1 MNSLPIEVDVEDS
14 ATLEEYLEKYTVNM
28 NQNEISEISDSN
40 IRNIKMKYWDKKHK
54 AFLNEREIQ
63 DTELG
68 NEFDRIEELEKKELE
83 DYYSEY
89 KMRHTNPKH
98 AIVEQETEM
107 LEDMTEG
114 QLAEYLAE
122 NFNDY

>member
-1 MNSLPIEVDVEDS
+1 MKGDDKM
-14 ATLEEYLEKYTVNM
+14 TLEEYLEKYTVNM

-54 AFLNEREIQ
+54 AFLNEREIK

-68 NEFDRIEELEKKELE
+68 NEFDRIEELE

-107 LEDMTEG
+107 MEDMTEG

-122 NFNDY
+122 NFNVWNEKANKKITE

>member
-1 MNSLPIEVDVEDS
+1 MKGDDKM
-14 ATLEEYLEKYTVNM
+14 TLEEYLEKYTVNM

-54 AFLNEREIQ
+54 AFLNEREIK

-98 AIVEQETEM
+98 AIVEHETEM
-107 LEDMTEG
+107 MEDMTEG

>member
-1 MNSLPIEVDVEDS
+1 MKGDDKM
-14 ATLEEYLEKYTVNM
+14 TLEEYLEKYTVNM
-28 NQNEISEISDSN
+28 NQDEISEISDSN

-54 AFLNEREIQ
+54 AFLNEREIK

-89 KMRHTNPKH
+89 KMRHINPKH

-107 LEDMTEG
+107 MEDMTEG